1 MAHVEKHH
9 RKPCG
14 RSTCGHGF
22 AKHGKTTKGACTV
35 PGCGCARWITAPGD
49 RETYR
54 LRYRD
59 PAGRER
65 SLSFTRKVD
74 ADQRLISIE
83 DSKRRGAYVDP
94 KAGKVA
100 FGEWAERWYK
110 TTAGLKPSTRHY
122 YRQLLDGQVLPAFAS
137 SSLAGIDRMMVREWI
152 AGLID
157 DGPGASR
164 IRGAHAVL
172 SMVLDSAVDANRLA
186 TNHAAG
192 VRGLPRR
199 PEVEMHFLT
208 AVEVERLASTMDPRY
223 STLVR
228 VGAYTGLRPG
238 ELVGLKVKR
247 LDLLRGKLEVAEALG
262 EVNGRLVW
270 GTPKNH
276 ERRTVRLPR
285 FLADELGAYLAD
297 RPSGPEDLVFTAP
310 RGGAIREH
318 KFMEQRFGP
327 AAVRAG
333 LYLTIIRRMVKG
345 EQVEQPASELRM
357 HDLRHTAASLLIR
370 EGASIKALQKQLGH
384 KDAVQTL
391 NRYGHLYPDEL
402 DSLAERLEAVHE
414 RARLAADTDRMRTEH
429 APAVVQI
436 GKAAG
441 Q

>member
-14 RSTCGHGF
+14 RSVCGHGF
-22 AKHGKTTKGACTV
+22 AKHGKTTRGACTV
-35 PGCGCARWITAPGD
+35 EGCGCVRWTTAPGD

-74 ADQRLISIE
+74 ADQRLIAVE

-94 KAGKVA
+94 KAGRVA

-110 TTAGLKPSTRHY
+110 TTAALKPSTRHY
-122 YRQLLDGQVLPAFAS
+122 YRQLLDGQVLPRFRDV
-137 SSLAGIDRMMVREWI
+137 SLAGIDRMAVREWI

-172 SMVLDSAVDANRLA
+172 SMVLDAAVDANRLA
-186 TNHAAG
+186 VNHAAG

-208 AVEVERLASTMDPRY
+208 AVEVEDLAEAIDPRCA
-223 STLVR
+223 TLVR
-228 VGAYTGLRPG
+228 LGAYTGLRPG
-238 ELVGLKVKR
+238 EILGLKVKR
-247 LDLLRGKLEVAEALG
+247 LNLVRGSARVAEALT
-262 EVNGRLVW
+262 EVNGRLTW
-270 GTPKNH
+270 GTPKTY

-285 FLADELGAYLAD
+285 FLAEELGAYLAD
-297 RPSGPEDLVFTAP
+297 RPNDPEALLFTAP
-310 RGGAIREH
+310 RGGPIREH
-318 KFMEQRFGP
+318 KLMERYFKP
-327 AAVRAG
+327 AALRVG
-333 LYLTIIRRMVKG
+333 L
-345 EQVEQPASELRM
+345 PAALRM

-402 DSLAERLEAVHE
+402 DSLADRLQEVHE
-414 RARLAADTDRMRTEH
+414 RARSAAQTDRMRTEH
-429 APAVVQI
+429 SPTVVQI

-441 Q
+441 H

>member
-14 RSTCGHGF
+14 RSVCGHGF
-22 AKHGKTTKGACTV
+22 AKHGKTTRGACTV
-35 PGCGCARWITAPGD
+35 EGCGCVRWTTAPGD

-65 SLSFTRKVD
+65 SLSFTRKV
-74 ADQRLISIE
+74 E

-94 KAGKVA
+94 KAGRVA

-110 TTAGLKPSTRHY
+110 TTAALKPSTRHY
-122 YRQLLDGQVLPAFAS
+122 YRQLLDGQVLPRFRDV
-137 SSLAGIDRMMVREWI
+137 SLAGIDRMAVREWI

-172 SMVLDSAVDANRLA
+172 SMVLDAAVDANRLA
-186 TNHAAG
+186 VNHAAG

-208 AVEVERLASTMDPRY
+208 AVEVEDLAEAIDPRCA
-223 STLVR
+223 TLVR
-228 VGAYTGLRPG
+228 LGAYTGLRPG
-238 ELVGLKVKR
+238 EILGLKVKR
-247 LDLLRGKLEVAEALG
+247 LNLVRGSARVAEALT
-262 EVNGRLVW
+262 EVNGRLTW
-270 GTPKNH
+270 GTPKTY

-285 FLADELGAYLAD
+285 FLAEELGAYLAD
-297 RPSGPEDLVFTAP
+297 RPNDPEALLFTAP
-310 RGGAIREH
+310 RGGPIREH
-318 KFMEQRFGP
+318 KLMERYFKP
-327 AAVRAG
+327 AALRVG
-333 LYLTIIRRMVKG
+333 L
-345 EQVEQPASELRM
+345 PAALRM

-402 DSLAERLEAVHE
+402 DSLADRLQEVHE
-414 RARLAADTDRMRTEH
+414 RARSAAQTDRMRTEH
-429 APAVVQI
+429 SPTVVQI

-441 Q
+441 H